1 MKNTYHSLVPLYLNG
16 YIIKIFNYKF
26 LILIFIIIFK
36 YKILASSCLA
46 RILQAAQHG
55 LVKLLFTLAL
65 GCVLVRPESHFVT
78 PYLRSSCPMPTT
90 SSPFLCSLEAQ
101 LRISRYTY

>member
-1 MKNTYHSLVPLYLNG
+1 MKNIYHSLAPLYLNG

-36 YKILASSCLA
+36 YKILANSCVA
-46 RILQAAQHG
+46 RILQAAQQG

-65 GCVLVRPESHFVT
+65 GCVLVWPG
-78 PYLRSSCPMPTT
+78 SS
-90 SSPFLCSLEAQ
+90 LCHPVSQEQLPNAHSLFP
-101 LRISRYTY
+101 LPLLP